1 MTKSIFSLWFLL
13 LRASA
18 GEAERIF
25 LVDRQYKI
33 NLKLVVPNVA
43 DYETEHLQTATISEQ
58 SSKQNSCW
66 HPLDYHGHS
75 VAV

>member
-13 LRASA
+13 LRTNA

-25 LVDRQYKI
+25 LVDCQYET
-33 NLKLVVPNVA
+33 NLKLVVPIVA
-43 DYETEHLQTATISEQ
+43 NYETEHLQIATVCEQ
-58 SSKQNSCW
+58 SRKQDTCW

-75 VAV
+75 VVV